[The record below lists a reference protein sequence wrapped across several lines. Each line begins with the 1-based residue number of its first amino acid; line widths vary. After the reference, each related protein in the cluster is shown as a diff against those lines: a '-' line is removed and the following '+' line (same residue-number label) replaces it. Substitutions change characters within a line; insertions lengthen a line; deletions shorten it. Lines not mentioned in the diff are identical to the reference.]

1 MEMIEINYRREKK
14 PLPVKDAIVE
24 IGFGNG
30 DFLIR
35 HALENPDRAHIGFEI
50 SGISIAK
57 VVKKARRL
65 NLENL
70 RVARID
76 AYWGFYLLLSEESV
90 EKAYMNFPDPWPK
103 KRHAN
108 RRLTNIENLF
118 LFHKKIKTGGAL
130 VLKTDE
136 RFFVDY
142 TIENAREMGG
152 WKWNLEENA
161 ISEIP
166 TKYERKWIEEG
177 KTIYRLTLRKVG
189 PPSKAIEIRH
199 IKEVEEVPHMRTER
213 PRFYPEELSGRVFR
227 LPNGT
232 VAKFFKLW
240 KGEDGYLLETLL
252 VENGYE
258 HYFMTRFRRK
268 NSDWVI
274 GVSPFS
280 EVLKTE
286 GIRDLILWLSG
297 REL

>member
-1 MEMIEINYRREKK
+1 MIEINYRREEK
-14 PLPVKDAIVE
+14 PLPVKDVIVE

-35 HALENPDRAHIGFEI
+35 HAQENPDRLHIGFEI

-57 VVKKARRL
+57 VVRKARRL
-65 NLENL
+65 GLNNI

-76 AYWGFYLLLSEESV
+76 AYWGFYLILPDESV
-90 EKAYMNFPDPWPK
+90 ERAYMNFPDPWPK

-108 RRLTNIENLF
+108 RRLTNPENLF
-118 LFHKKIKTGGAL
+118 IFHRRIKEGGQL
-130 VLKTDE
+130 ILKTDE

-152 WKWNLEENA
+152 WTWKLEENA
-161 ISEIP
+161 ISDMP

-177 KTIYRLTLRKVG
+177 KTIYRLTLIKSGKPV
-189 PPSKAIEIRH
+189 KEVKIRH
-199 IKEVEEVPHMRTER
+199 LKEVKEVPHMKTER
-213 PRFYPEELSGRVFR
+213 PRFYPEELAGRVLR
-227 LPNGT
+227 LPNDT
-232 VAKFFKLW
+232 VAKFFSLW

-268 NSDWVI
+268 EDGWVI

-286 GIRDLILWLSG
+286 GIRDLVLWLSG
-297 REL
+297 REV